1 MFHFWIIII
10 FFTTRAAVQQELERL
25 QQEND
30 LLVGKHS
37 KHSQEMQNEII
48 NLPDTMEDMQMLLL
62 RYREDIIAAKVIK
75 LIF

>member
-1 MFHFWIIII
+1 
-10 FFTTRAAVQQELERL
+10 
-25 QQEND
+25 
-30 LLVGKHS
+30 
-37 KHSQEMQNEII
+37 MQNEII